1 VAGGGC
7 RLNVAVHRFPAVPS
21 ATAGGLALTT
31 VVFAGMA
38 LAGVALA
45 PAATQA
51 QAVEARRTLRVGGL
65 ERSYLLYRPA
75 GTLPRAGVPLV
86 LVFHGGGGTARGIAR
101 HTGLT
106 RVAEREGFAV
116 VYPQGVRRRWNDGRG
131 IHAAYDDVGFVRAL
145 LDTLRR
151 ALPVDPRRIYA
162 TGISNGAVFA
172 HRLACDLP
180 DTFAAIAPVAGGF
193 PARMEPGCTGAAP
206 VAVMAFQGTADHL
219 MPYGGTAVTTRRG
232 AVLSAERSVAFW
244 ARVSGCAAAPADSLL
259 PERHAGDGT
268 RVRRSTYAGCRRE
281 RPVQLYQIEGGGHTW
296 PGGPAAAASV
306 GRVSREVDATAAIVR
321 FFSEIR

>member
-1 VAGGGC
+1 VAGG
-7 RLNVAVHRFPAVPS
+7 VA
-21 ATAGGLALTT
+21 LAA
-31 VVFAGMA
+31 VVFAGM
-38 LAGVALA
+38 ALA

-51 QAVEARRTLRVGGL
+51 QAVEVRRTLRVAGM

-75 GTLPRAGVPLV
+75 GTLPRTGVPLV
-86 LVFHGGGGTARGIAR
+86 LVFHGGGGTAHGIAR

-106 RVAEREGFAV
+106 KFAGREGFAL

-151 ALPVDPRRIYA
+151 ELPIDPRRIYA

-180 DTFAAIAPVAGGF
+180 GTFAAIAPVAGAF

-219 MPYGGTAVTTRRG
+219 MPYGGTALGSASSVTSRRG

-244 ARVSGCAAAPADSLL
+244 ARVNGCAAAPADSLL

-268 RVRRSTYAGCRRE
+268 RVRRSTYAECRRA
-281 RPVQLYQIEGGGHTW
+281 RPVQLYRIEGGGHTW
-296 PGGPAAAASV
+296 PGGPTAGASV
-306 GRVSREVDATAAIVR
+306 GRVSREVDATAVIVR
-321 FFSEIR
+321 FFSGIR